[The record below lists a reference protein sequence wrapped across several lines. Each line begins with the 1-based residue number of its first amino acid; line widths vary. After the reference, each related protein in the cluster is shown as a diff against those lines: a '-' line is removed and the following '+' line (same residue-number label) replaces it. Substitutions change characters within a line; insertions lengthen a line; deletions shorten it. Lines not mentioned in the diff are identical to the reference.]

1 LPAIVDIY
9 LRSDPVLPEKKEHST
24 GQHVVSINYLWFAA
38 ITCLESFSMKN
49 GNCHKN
55 RVVITGTGLITPVG
69 HNVPDTWAAIL
80 DGQSGTGPFTVL
92 EKGDHIS
99 GTICEVKDFDP
110 AAFMSRRDARR
121 RDRYQQLATVAA
133 NEALGQSGLVIND
146 DNRERIGITLGTG
159 VGGIQT
165 LVSQEHVVMNEGVRR
180 VSPFA
185 ITMIMPNGAAGM
197 LAIDYGIYG
206 PTTTITTACAAGNDA
221 VGHAFRAI
229 QHGEV
234 DAVLAGGSESI
245 LASVAIGGFEKAG
258 ATSAKTHCTPQ
269 PFDKNRDG
277 LVVGEGAGVLVLESL
292 EHAQARGAEI
302 FAEVVGYGQTTDAHH
317 ITAPAEGGQGAA
329 RAMKKALDDAGLAPE
344 SVDYISAHGTSTPL
358 NDASETA
365 AIKTV
370 FGEHAY
376 KLAISSTKSMTGH
389 IMGATGA
396 IESVF
401 CTLAIRDQIL
411 PPTINYETPDP
422 QCDLDYVPNQ
432 ARPAHVRVC
441 MNNAFGFGG
450 HNAVLVI
457 RAFEE

>member
-1 LPAIVDIY
+1 
-9 LRSDPVLPEKKEHST
+9 
-24 GQHVVSINYLWFAA
+24 
-38 ITCLESFSMKN
+38 MKN
-49 GNCHKN
+49 GNYHN
-55 RVVITGTGLITPVG
+55 ERVVITGTGLITPLG

-80 DGQSGTGPFTVL
+80 AGQSGTGPFTVL

-110 AAFMSRRDARR
+110 AAYMSRRDARR

-133 NEALGQSGLVIND
+133 NEALGQSGLVITD
-146 DNRERIGITLGTG
+146 DNREDIGITLGTG

-165 LVSQEHVVMNEGVRR
+165 LVSQEHVVMTEGVRR

-197 LAIDYGIYG
+197 LAIDYGICG

-229 QHGEV
+229 QRGESV
-234 DAVLAGGSESI
+234 AILAGGSESI
-245 LASVAIGGFEKAG
+245 LASVAIGGFERAG
-258 ATSAKTHCTPQ
+258 ATSAKTSGTPQ

-277 LVVGEGAGVLVLESL
+277 LIVGEGAGVLVLENL
-292 EHAQARGAEI
+292 EHALSRGAKI
-302 FAEVVGYGQTTDAHH
+302 FAEIVGYGQTTDAHH

-329 RAMKKALDDAGLAPE
+329 RAMKKALADADLPPE
-344 SVDYISAHGTSTPL
+344 AVSYISAHGTSTVL
-358 NDASETA
+358 NDASETT
-365 AIKTV
+365 AIKSV

-376 KLAISSTKSMTGH
+376 NVPISSTKSMTGH

-401 CTLAIRDQIL
+401 CTLAIRDQTL

-422 QCDLDYVPNQ
+422 FCDLDYVPNK
-432 ARPAHVRVC
+432 ARPARVRVC

-450 HNAVLVI
+450 HNAVLLI
-457 RAFEE
+457 QEYEE